1 MVELAHVSDKPIHP
15 QVRVRTIEIVLIPR
29 LNIMLDCLSRFQSS
43 VLH

>member
-1 MVELAHVSDKPIHP
+1 MYELAPASDKPIHP

-29 LNIMLDCLSRFQSS
+29 INIMLDCLSRFPSS